1 MDFKVL
7 LQQISDTIQKL
18 TLKQKSVIAA
28 SLVALVGFL
37 VFLVLYNG
45 KSGSGNYSILFDKI
59 SPSDSALIIQQLEK
73 DNVPYKIINEGTIE
87 VPSNIVYKERIAIA
101 AKGIPKNSKVGFE
114 LFDKQNF
121 GSTDFE
127 QRIKYLRALEGELS
141 RTVEGLDPIEKADV
155 HIALP
160 KESVFTQNSVPPTA
174 SVVVHLEPLT
184 KLSNKQIA
192 GIKNLIASSV
202 SKMKP
207 ENVKVIDPKG
217 VTLGN
222 SENEFDSDAV
232 KAQIHYKNSFE
243 KSYENKIEKVLA
255 PIVGGVD
262 KVVARVSMDFDFNR
276 KSEVSEIYDPNSV
289 PRSEQSEE
297 VKKEGSS
304 PASTG
309 GVPGA
314 VSNIGPVQGMQKNNT
329 SKESYTKSTTTTNYE
344 ISKKVLKSKGE
355 FATLKRVTA
364 AVVVDGKYIDK
375 KDKNGK
381 VIGKEFVKLSPKEI
395 EQIKSIV
402 EQTIGY
408 DKKRGDEVTVSSFEF
423 KPLSSNGQAPITKTF
438 VDKLNLYIS
447 PIIPIIKFLIA
458 VILLFVFY
466 KKVIIPFSK
475 KMLEETFEDHEE
487 SIQKQVIEEEES
499 AEDTLDKFREMKK
512 KVEEQLGIEGE
523 FNEEEVKYDVLLDKL
538 KELADNKSEDVANII
553 ESLFKSERDI
563 SLKSSVSKENS

>member
-7 LQQISDTIQKL
+7 LQQITDTIQKL
-18 TLKQKSVIAA
+18 TIKQKIVIAA
-28 SLVALVGFL
+28 SLVTLVGFL
-37 VFLVLYNG
+37 IFLILYNSKATNG
-45 KSGSGNYSILFDKI
+45 RYSVLFDKV

-73 DNVPYKIINEGTIE
+73 DNVPYKIVNEGTIE
-87 VPSNIVYKERIAIA
+87 VPNSVVYKERIAIA
-101 AKGIPKNSKVGFE
+101 AKGIPKSGKVGFE

-127 QRIKYLRALEGELS
+127 QQIKYLRALEGELS
-141 RTVEGLDPIEKADV
+141 RTVEGLDPIEEADV

-160 KESVFTQNSVPPTA
+160 KESLFVENSTPPTA
-174 SVVVHLEPLT
+174 SVVVHLKPLT

-202 SKMKP
+202 AKLTP
-207 ENVKVIDPKG
+207 ENVKVIDPNG
-217 VTLGN
+217 ITLGN
-222 SENEFDSDAV
+222 DENEFDSDAI
-232 KAQIHYKNSFE
+232 KAQIHYKKSFE
-243 KSYENKIEKVLA
+243 NSYEDKIEKVLA
-255 PIVGGVD
+255 PIVGGTN

-276 KSEVSEIYDPNSV
+276 KSEINEIYDPNSV

-297 VKKEGSS
+297 IKKEGTA
-304 PASTG
+304 PTSTG

-314 VSNIGPVQGMQKNNT
+314 VSNIGPVQGLSKGNA
-329 SKESYTKSTTTTNYE
+329 SKETYTKSTTTTNYE
-344 ISKKVLKSKGE
+344 ISKRVLKSKGE

-364 AVVVDGKYIDK
+364 AVVVDGKYVDK

-381 VIGKEFVKLSPKEI
+381 VIGKEFVPLSPKELA
-395 EQIKSIV
+395 QIKSIV

-408 DKKRGDEVTVSSFEF
+408 NKKRGDEVTVSSFEF
-423 KPLSSNGQAPITKTF
+423 KPLSKNGKAPITKTF
-438 VDKLNLYIS
+438 VDKTQEYIS
-447 PIIPIIKFLIA
+447 PIMPIIKFLVVA
-458 VILLFVFY
+458 LLLFVFY
-466 KKVIIPFSK
+466 KKVIVPFSQ

-487 SIQKQVIEEEES
+487 SIQKQVLEDEES

-538 KELADNKSEDVANII
+538 RELVDNKSEDVANII
-553 ESLFKSERDI
+553 ESLFKSERDM
-563 SLKSSVSKENS
+563 SLKSTLGKEK

>member
-7 LQQISDTIQKL
+7 LQQITNTIQKL

-45 KSGSGNYSILFDKI
+45 KSGSSNYSILFDKI

-160 KESVFTQNSVPPTA
+160 KESVFTQNSAPPTA

-217 VTLGN
+217 VTLGS
-222 SENEFDSDAV
+222 SENEFDSDAI

-255 PIVGGVD
+255 PIVGGID

-297 VKKEGSS
+297 IKKEGSS

-314 VSNIGPVQGMQKNNT
+314 VSNIGPVQGMQKNNS

-381 VIGKEFVKLSPKEI
+381 VTGKEFVKLSPKEI

-423 KPLSSNGQAPITKTF
+423 KPLSNNGQAPITKTF

-447 PIIPIIKFLIA
+447 PLIPIIKFLIA
-458 VILLFVFY
+458 VILLFIFY
-466 KKVIIPFSK
+466 KKIIIPFSK

-487 SIQKQVIEEEES
+487 SIQKQLIEEEES

-538 KELADNKSEDVANII
+538 KELADNKSDDIANII

>member
-7 LQQISDTIQKL
+7 LQQITDTIQKL
-18 TLKQKSVIAA
+18 TLKQKIVIAA
-28 SLVALVGFL
+28 SLIALVGFL
-37 VFLVLYNG
+37 IFLILYNSKTTG
-45 KSGSGNYSILFDKI
+45 GRYSVLFDKV

-73 DNVPYKIINEGTIE
+73 DNVPYKIVNEGTIE
-87 VPSNIVYKERIAIA
+87 VPSSVVYKERIAIA
-101 AKGIPKNSKVGFE
+101 AKGIPKSSKVGFE

-127 QRIKYLRALEGELS
+127 QQIKYLRALEGELS

-160 KESVFTQNSVPPTA
+160 KESVFVENSIPPTA
-174 SVVVHLEPLT
+174 SVVVHLKPLT

-202 SKMKP
+202 AKMTP
-207 ENVKVIDPKG
+207 ENVKVIDPNG
-217 VTLGN
+217 ITLGDKD
-222 SENEFDSDAV
+222 NEFDSDTI
-232 KAQIHYKNSFE
+232 KAQIHYKKSFE
-243 KSYENKIEKVLA
+243 NSYEDKIEKVLA
-255 PIVGGVD
+255 PIVGGTN

-276 KSEVSEIYDPNSV
+276 KSEINEIYDPNSV

-297 VKKEGSS
+297 IKKEGLT
-304 PASTG
+304 PTNTG

-314 VSNIGPVQGMQKNNT
+314 VSNIGPVQGLSKGNA
-329 SKESYTKSTTTTNYE
+329 SKEIYTKSTTTTNYE
-344 ISKKVLKSKGE
+344 ISKRVLKSKGE

-381 VIGKEFVKLSPKEI
+381 VIGKEFVPLSPKELA
-395 EQIKSIV
+395 QIKSIV

-423 KPLSSNGQAPITKTF
+423 KPLSKNGEAPITKTF
-438 VDKLNLYIS
+438 VDKTQEYIS
-447 PIIPIIKFLIA
+447 PIIPLIKFLVVA
-458 VILLFVFY
+458 ILLFVFY
-466 KKVIIPFSK
+466 KKVIVPFSQ

-487 SIQKQVIEEEES
+487 SIQKQVLEDEES

-538 KELADNKSEDVANII
+538 KELVDNKSEDVANII
-553 ESLFKSERDI
+553 ESLFKSERDMSI
-563 SLKSSVSKENS
+563 KSALGKEK

>member
-7 LQQISDTIQKL
+7 LQQITDTIQKL
-18 TLKQKSVIAA
+18 TLKQKSVIAV

-45 KSGSGNYSILFDKI
+45 KNGSSGYSVLFDKV
-59 SPSDSALIIQQLEK
+59 SPADSALIIQQLEK

-87 VPSNIVYKERIAIA
+87 VPSDVVYKERIAIA

-160 KESVFTQNSVPPTA
+160 KESVFAEQSIPPTA
-174 SVVVHLEPLT
+174 SVVVHLRPLT
-184 KLSNKQIA
+184 KLSNKQIV

-202 SKMKP
+202 AKMTP
-207 ENVKVIDPKG
+207 ENVKVIDPNG
-217 VTLGN
+217 ITLGN
-222 SENEFDSDAV
+222 NKDEFDSDAI

-243 KSYENKIEKVLA
+243 ATYEDKIEKVLA
-255 PIVGGVD
+255 PIVGGTD

-297 VKKEGSS
+297 IKKEGST
-304 PASTG
+304 PTSTG

-314 VSNIGPVQGMQKNNT
+314 VSNIGPVQGLQKGNA
-329 SKESYTKSTTTTNYE
+329 SKETYTKSTTTTNYE

-355 FATLKRVTA
+355 FATLKRITA
-364 AVVVDGKYIDK
+364 AVVVDGKYVDK
-375 KDKNGK
+375 KDKDGK
-381 VIGKEFVKLSPKEI
+381 VIGKEFVPLSPKEI
-395 EQIKSIV
+395 AQIKSIV

-408 DKKRGDEVTVSSFEF
+408 NQKRGDEVTVSSFEF
-423 KPLSSNGQAPITKTF
+423 KPLSKNGEAPITKTF
-438 VDKLNLYIS
+438 VDKVDQYIS
-447 PIIPIIKFLIA
+447 PVIPLIKFLAA

-466 KKVIIPFSK
+466 KKVIVPFSQ

-487 SIQKQVIEEEES
+487 TLQKQAIEDEES

-538 KELADNKSEDVANII
+538 KELVDNKSEDVANIV

-563 SLKSSVSKENS
+563 SLKSTPGKENS

>member
-7 LQQISDTIQKL
+7 LQQITDTIQKL

-45 KSGSGNYSILFDKI
+45 KNGSSGYSVLFDKV
-59 SPSDSALIIQQLEK
+59 SPADSALIIQQLEK

-87 VPSNIVYKERIAIA
+87 VPSNVVYKERIAIA

-160 KESVFTQNSVPPTA
+160 KESVFAEQSTPPTA
-174 SVVVHLEPLT
+174 SVVVHLKPLT
-184 KLSNKQIA
+184 KLSNKQIV

-202 SKMKP
+202 AKMTP
-207 ENVKVIDPKG
+207 ENVKVIDPNG
-217 VTLGN
+217 ITLGGN
-222 SENEFDSDAV
+222 KDEFDSDAI

-243 KSYENKIEKVLA
+243 ATYENKIEKVLA
-255 PIVGGVD
+255 PIVGGTD

-297 VKKEGSS
+297 IKKEGST
-304 PASTG
+304 PTGTG

-314 VSNIGPVQGMQKNNT
+314 VSNIGPVQGLQKGNA
-329 SKESYTKSTTTTNYE
+329 SKETYTKSTTTTNYE

-364 AVVVDGKYIDK
+364 AVVVDGKYVDK
-375 KDKNGK
+375 KDKDGK
-381 VIGKEFVKLSPKEI
+381 VIGKEFVPLSPKEI
-395 EQIKSIV
+395 AQIKSIV

-408 DKKRGDEVTVSSFEF
+408 NQKRGDEVTVSSFEF
-423 KPLSSNGQAPITKTF
+423 KPLSKNGEAPITKTF
-438 VDKLNLYIS
+438 VDKMDQYIS
-447 PIIPIIKFLIA
+447 PVIPLIKFLVAA
-458 VILLFVFY
+458 VLLFVFY
-466 KKVIIPFSK
+466 KKVIVPFSQ
-475 KMLEETFEDHEE
+475 KMLEDTFEDHEE
-487 SIQKQVIEEEES
+487 TLQKQVIEEEES

-523 FNEEEVKYDVLLDKL
+523 FNEEEVKYDVLLDKI
-538 KELADNKSEDVANII
+538 KELVDNKSEDVANII

-563 SLKSSVSKENS
+563 SLKSTLGKENS

>member
-7 LQQISDTIQKL
+7 LQQITDTIQKL
-18 TLKQKSVIAA
+18 SLKQKIVITA
-28 SLVALVGFL
+28 SLITLVGFL
-37 VFLVLYNG
+37 VFLVIYNSSSTND
-45 KSGSGNYSILFDKI
+45 KYSVLFDKV
-59 SPSDSALIIQQLEK
+59 SPTDSALIVQQLEK
-73 DNVPYKIINEGTIE
+73 DNVPYKVVNEGTIE
-87 VPSNIVYKERIAIA
+87 VPNNVVYKERIAIA
-101 AKGIPKNSKVGFE
+101 AKGIPKDGKVGFE
-114 LFDKQNF
+114 IFDKQNF

-127 QRIKYLRALEGELS
+127 QQIKYLRALEGELS

-160 KESVFTQNSVPPTA
+160 KESVFAEESTLPTA
-174 SVVVHLEPLT
+174 SVVVHLKPFT

-202 SKMKP
+202 AKMTP

-217 VTLGN
+217 ITLGGE
-222 SENEFDSDAV
+222 ENEFDTDAI
-232 KAQIHYKNSFE
+232 KAQIHYKKSFE
-243 KSYENKIEKVLA
+243 NSYEDKIEKVLA
-255 PIVGGVD
+255 PIVGGTD

-276 KSEVSEIYDPNSV
+276 KSEVSEVYDPNSV

-297 VKKEGSS
+297 IKKEGST
-304 PASTG
+304 PNSTG

-314 VSNIGPVQGMQKNNT
+314 VSNIGPVQGLQKNSN

-344 ISKKVLKSKGE
+344 ISKKVSKSKGE

-381 VIGKEFVKLSPKEI
+381 VIGKEFVPLSPKEI
-395 EQIKSIV
+395 AQIKNIV

-408 DKKRGDEVTVSSFEF
+408 DQKRGDEVTVSSFEF
-423 KPLSSNGQAPITKTF
+423 KPLSKNGEAPITKTF
-438 VDKLNLYIS
+438 VDKADQYIS
-447 PIIPIIKFLIA
+447 PIVPLIKFL
-458 VILLFVFY
+458 VVVLLLFIFY
-466 KKVIIPFSK
+466 KKVIVPFSQ
-475 KMLEETFEDHEE
+475 KMLEDTFEDHEE
-487 SIQKQVIEEEES
+487 TIQKQILEDEES

-538 KELADNKSEDVANII
+538 KDLAENKSEDIANII
-553 ESLFKSERDI
+553 ESLFRSERDI
-563 SLKSSVSKENS
+563 SLKSSLGKEK

>member
-7 LQQISDTIQKL
+7 LQQITDTIQKL
-18 TLKQKSVIAA
+18 TLKQKIVIAA

-37 VFLVLYNG
+37 IFLILYNSKTTG
-45 KSGSGNYSILFDKI
+45 GRYSVLFDKV

-73 DNVPYKIINEGTIE
+73 DNVPYKIVNEGTIE
-87 VPSNIVYKERIAIA
+87 VPSSVVYKERIAIA
-101 AKGIPKNSKVGFE
+101 AKGIPKSSKVGFE

-127 QRIKYLRALEGELS
+127 QQIKYLRALEGELS

-160 KESVFTQNSVPPTA
+160 KESVFVENSIPPTA
-174 SVVVHLEPLT
+174 SVVVHLKPLT

-202 SKMKP
+202 AKMTP
-207 ENVKVIDPKG
+207 ENVKVIDPNG
-217 VTLGN
+217 ITLGDKD
-222 SENEFDSDAV
+222 NEFDSDTI
-232 KAQIHYKNSFE
+232 KAQIHYKKSFE
-243 KSYENKIEKVLA
+243 NSYEDKIEKVLA
-255 PIVGGVD
+255 PIVGGTN

-276 KSEVSEIYDPNSV
+276 KSEINEIYDPNSV

-297 VKKEGSS
+297 IKKEGST
-304 PASTG
+304 PTNTG

-314 VSNIGPVQGMQKNNT
+314 VSNIGPVQGLSKGNA
-329 SKESYTKSTTTTNYE
+329 SKEIYTKSTTTTNYE
-344 ISKKVLKSKGE
+344 ISKRVLKSKGE

-381 VIGKEFVKLSPKEI
+381 VIGKEFVPLSPKELA
-395 EQIKSIV
+395 QIKSIV

-423 KPLSSNGQAPITKTF
+423 KPLSKNGEAPITKTF
-438 VDKLNLYIS
+438 VDKTQEYIS
-447 PIIPIIKFLIA
+447 PIIPLIKFLVVA
-458 VILLFVFY
+458 ILLFVFY
-466 KKVIIPFSK
+466 KKVIVPFSQ

-487 SIQKQVIEEEES
+487 SIQKQVLEDEES

-538 KELADNKSEDVANII
+538 KELVDNKSEDVANII
-553 ESLFKSERDI
+553 ESLFKSERDMSI
-563 SLKSSVSKENS
+563 KSALGKEK

>member
-7 LQQISDTIQKL
+7 LQQITNTIQKL

-45 KSGSGNYSILFDKI
+45 KSGSSNYSILFDKI

-160 KESVFTQNSVPPTA
+160 KESVFTQNSAPPTA

-217 VTLGN
+217 VTLGS
-222 SENEFDSDAV
+222 SENEFDSDAI

-255 PIVGGVD
+255 PIVGGID

-297 VKKEGSS
+297 IKKEGSA

-314 VSNIGPVQGMQKNNT
+314 VSNIGPVQGMQKNNS

-381 VIGKEFVKLSPKEI
+381 VTGKEFVKLSPKEI

-423 KPLSSNGQAPITKTF
+423 KPLSNNGQAPITKTF

-447 PIIPIIKFLIA
+447 PLIPIIKFLIA
-458 VILLFVFY
+458 VILLFIFY
-466 KKVIIPFSK
+466 KKIIIPFSK

-487 SIQKQVIEEEES
+487 SIQKQLIEEEES

-538 KELADNKSEDVANII
+538 KELADNKSDDIANII

>member
-7 LQQISDTIQKL
+7 LQQITDTIQKL
-18 TLKQKSVIAA
+18 TIKQKIVIAA
-28 SLVALVGFL
+28 SLITLVGFL
-37 VFLVLYNG
+37 VFLVLYNSKAING
-45 KSGSGNYSILFDKI
+45 RYSVLFDKV

-73 DNVPYKIINEGTIE
+73 DNVPYKIVNEGTIE
-87 VPSNIVYKERIAIA
+87 VPSSVVYKERIAIA
-101 AKGIPKNSKVGFE
+101 AKGIPKSGQVGFE

-127 QRIKYLRALEGELS
+127 QQIKYLRALEGELS

-160 KESVFTQNSVPPTA
+160 KESVFVENSTPPTA
-174 SVVVHLEPLT
+174 SVVVHLKPFT

-192 GIKNLIASSV
+192 GIKNLIAFSV
-202 SKMKP
+202 AKMTP
-207 ENVKVIDPKG
+207 ENVKVIDPNG
-217 VTLGN
+217 ITLGN
-222 SENEFDSDAV
+222 NENEFDSDTI
-232 KAQIHYKNSFE
+232 KAQIHYKKSFE
-243 KSYENKIEKVLA
+243 NFYEDKIEKVLA
-255 PIVGGVD
+255 PIVGGTN

-276 KSEVSEIYDPNSV
+276 KSEINEIYDPNSV

-297 VKKEGSS
+297 IKKVGTA
-304 PASTG
+304 PTSTG

-314 VSNIGPVQGMQKNNT
+314 VSNIGPVQGLSKSNA
-329 SKESYTKSTTTTNYE
+329 SKEIYTKSTTTTNYE
-344 ISKKVLKSKGE
+344 ISKRVLKSKGE

-381 VIGKEFVKLSPKEI
+381 VIGKEFVPLSPKELA
-395 EQIKSIV
+395 QIKSIV

-408 DKKRGDEVTVSSFEF
+408 NKKRGDEVTVSSFEF
-423 KPLSSNGQAPITKTF
+423 KPLSKNGKAPITKTF
-438 VDKLNLYIS
+438 VNKTQEYIL
-447 PIIPIIKFLIA
+447 PIIPFIKFLLV
-458 VILLFVFY
+458 VILLFLFY
-466 KKVIIPFSK
+466 KKVIVPFSQ

-487 SIQKQVIEEEES
+487 SVKKQVIEEEES

-512 KVEEQLGIEGE
+512 RVEEQLGIEGE
-523 FNEEEVKYDVLLDKL
+523 FNEEEVKYDILLDKL
-538 KELADNKSEDVANII
+538 KELVDNKSEDVANII

-563 SLKSSVSKENS
+563 SLKSALGKEK

>member
-7 LQQISDTIQKL
+7 LQQITDTIQKL
-18 TLKQKSVIAA
+18 TFKQKSVIAV

-45 KSGSGNYSILFDKI
+45 KNKSGNYSVLFDKI
-59 SPSDSALIIQQLEK
+59 SPADSALIIQQLEK
-73 DNVPYKIINEGTIE
+73 DNIPYKIINEGTIE
-87 VPSNIVYKERIAIA
+87 VPSDIVYKERIAIA
-101 AKGIPKNSKVGFE
+101 AKGIPKSSKVGFE

-127 QRIKYLRALEGELS
+127 QQIKYLRALEGELS
-141 RTVEGLDPIEKADV
+141 RTVEGLDPIEQADV

-160 KESVFTQNSVPPTA
+160 KESVFAEKSAPPTA
-174 SVVVHLEPLT
+174 SVVVHLKPLT
-184 KLSNKQIA
+184 KLSNKQII

-207 ENVKVIDPKG
+207 ENVKVIDPNG
-217 VTLGN
+217 VTLG
-222 SENEFDSDAV
+222 EGQNEFDSDAV

-243 KSYENKIEKVLA
+243 TSYEDKIEKVLA
-255 PIVGGVD
+255 PIVGGTN

-276 KSEVSEIYDPNSV
+276 KSETSEIYDPNSV

-297 VKKEGSS
+297 IKKEGTT
-304 PASTG
+304 PQSTG

-314 VSNIGPVQGMQKNNT
+314 VSNIGPVQGLQKNNV
-329 SKESYTKSTTTTNYE
+329 SKETYTKSTSTTNYE

-364 AVVVDGKYIDK
+364 AVVIDGKYVDE

-381 VIGKEFVKLSPKEI
+381 IIGKKFVPLSSKELA
-395 EQIKSIV
+395 QIKSIV

-408 DKKRGDEVTVSSFEF
+408 DAKRGDEVTVSSFEF
-423 KPLSSNGQAPITKTF
+423 KPLSQNGEAPITQTF
-438 VDKLNLYIS
+438 VDKASQYIS

-458 VILLFVFY
+458 AILLFVFY
-466 KKVIIPFSK
+466 KKVITPFSQ

-487 SIQKQVIEEEES
+487 SLQKQVIDEEES
-499 AEDTLDKFREMKK
+499 AEDTLDKFRQMKK

-538 KELADNKSEDVANII
+538 KELVDNKSEDVANII

-563 SLKSSVSKENS
+563 SLKSPLGKENS

>member
-7 LQQISDTIQKL
+7 LQQITDTIQKL
-18 TLKQKSVIAA
+18 TLKQKIVIAA

-37 VFLVLYNG
+37 IFLILYNSKTTG
-45 KSGSGNYSILFDKI
+45 GRYSVLFDKV

-73 DNVPYKIINEGTIE
+73 DNVPYKIVNEGTIE
-87 VPSNIVYKERIAIA
+87 VPSSVVYKERIAIA
-101 AKGIPKNSKVGFE
+101 AKGIPKSSKVGFE

-127 QRIKYLRALEGELS
+127 QQIKYLRALEGELS

-160 KESVFTQNSVPPTA
+160 KESVFVENSIPPTA
-174 SVVVHLEPLT
+174 SVVVHLKPLT

-202 SKMKP
+202 AKMTP
-207 ENVKVIDPKG
+207 ENVKVIDPNG
-217 VTLGN
+217 ITLGDKD
-222 SENEFDSDAV
+222 NEFDSDTI
-232 KAQIHYKNSFE
+232 KAQIHYKKSFE
-243 KSYENKIEKVLA
+243 NSYEDKIEKVLA
-255 PIVGGVD
+255 PIVGGTN

-276 KSEVSEIYDPNSV
+276 KSEINEIYDPNSV

-297 VKKEGSS
+297 IKKEGLT
-304 PASTG
+304 PTNTG

-314 VSNIGPVQGMQKNNT
+314 VSNIGPVQGLSKGNA
-329 SKESYTKSTTTTNYE
+329 SKEIYTKSTTTTNYE
-344 ISKKVLKSKGE
+344 ISKRVLKSKGE

-381 VIGKEFVKLSPKEI
+381 VIGKEFVPLSPKELA
-395 EQIKSIV
+395 QIKSIV

-423 KPLSSNGQAPITKTF
+423 KPLSKNGEAPITKTF
-438 VDKLNLYIS
+438 VDKTQEYIS
-447 PIIPIIKFLIA
+447 PIIPLIKFLVVA
-458 VILLFVFY
+458 ILLFVFY
-466 KKVIIPFSK
+466 KKVIVPFSQ

-487 SIQKQVIEEEES
+487 SIQKQVLEDEES

-538 KELADNKSEDVANII
+538 KELVDNKSEDVANII
-553 ESLFKSERDI
+553 ESLFKSERDMSI
-563 SLKSSVSKENS
+563 KSALGKEK

>member
-7 LQQISDTIQKL
+7 FQQITDTIQKL
-18 TLKQKSVIAA
+18 TRKQKIVIAS
-28 SLVALVGFL
+28 SLVVLISFL
-37 VFLVLYNG
+37 VFLIIYKNKNASNG
-45 KSGSGNYSILFDKI
+45 YSVLFDKV
-59 SPSDSALIIQQLEK
+59 SPSDSALILQQLEK
-73 DNVPYKIINEGTIE
+73 DNIPYKIINEGTIE
-87 VPSNIVYKERIAIA
+87 VPNNVVYKERIAIA
-101 AKGIPKNSKVGFE
+101 AKGIPKSSKVGFE

-127 QRIKYLRALEGELS
+127 QQIKYLRALEGELS
-141 RTVEGLDPIEKADV
+141 RTVEGLEPIEKADV

-160 KESVFTQNSVPPTA
+160 KESLFAEQSAPPTA
-174 SVVVHLEPLT
+174 SVVVHLKPLT
-184 KLSNKQIA
+184 KLSNKQII

-202 SKMKP
+202 AKMTP
-207 ENVKVIDPKG
+207 ENVKVIDPNG
-217 VTLGN
+217 ITLGSN
-222 SENEFDSDAV
+222 KDEFDSDTI

-243 KSYENKIEKVLA
+243 TTYEDKIEKVLA
-255 PIVGGVD
+255 PIVGGTN

-297 VKKEGSS
+297 IKKEGSA
-304 PASTG
+304 PANTG

-314 VSNIGPVQGMQKNNT
+314 VSNIGPVQGLKKGNNT
-329 SKESYTKSTTTTNYE
+329 KETYTKSTTTTNYE

-364 AVVVDGKYIDK
+364 AVVVDGKYVDK

-381 VIGKEFVKLSPKEI
+381 IIGKEFVPLSSKEL

-408 DKKRGDEVTVSSFEF
+408 DPKRGDEVTVSSFEF
-423 KPLSSNGQAPITKTF
+423 KPLAKNGNAPITKTF
-438 VDKLNLYIS
+438 VDKVDEYIS
-447 PIIPIIKFLIA
+447 PIMPILKFL
-458 VILLFVFY
+458 VVVGLLFIFY
-466 KKVIIPFSK
+466 KKIIIPFSQ
-475 KMLEETFEDHEE
+475 KMLEDTFEDHEE
-487 SIQKQVIEEEES
+487 SIQKQVIEDEES

-538 KELADNKSEDVANII
+538 KDLAENKSEDVANII
-553 ESLFKSERDI
+553 ESLFKNERDI
-563 SLKSSVSKENS
+563 SLRSSIGKEAG

>member
-7 LQQISDTIQKL
+7 FQQITDTIQKL
-18 TLKQKSVIAA
+18 TRKQKIVIAS
-28 SLVALVGFL
+28 SLVVLISFL
-37 VFLVLYNG
+37 VFLIIYKNKNASNG
-45 KSGSGNYSILFDKI
+45 YSVLFDKV
-59 SPSDSALIIQQLEK
+59 SPSDSALILQQLEK
-73 DNVPYKIINEGTIE
+73 DNIPYKIINEGTIE
-87 VPSNIVYKERIAIA
+87 VPNNVVYKERIAIA
-101 AKGIPKNSKVGFE
+101 AKGIPKSSKVGFE

-127 QRIKYLRALEGELS
+127 QQIKYLRALEGELS
-141 RTVEGLDPIEKADV
+141 RTVEGLEPIEKADV

-160 KESVFTQNSVPPTA
+160 KESLFAEQSAPPTA
-174 SVVVHLEPLT
+174 SVVVHLKPLT
-184 KLSNKQIA
+184 KLSNKQIV

-202 SKMKP
+202 AKMTP
-207 ENVKVIDPKG
+207 ENVKVIDPNG
-217 VTLGN
+217 ITLGSN
-222 SENEFDSDAV
+222 KDEFDSDTI

-243 KSYENKIEKVLA
+243 TTYEDKIEKVLA
-255 PIVGGVD
+255 PIVGGTN

-297 VKKEGSS
+297 IKKEGSA
-304 PASTG
+304 PANTG

-314 VSNIGPVQGMQKNNT
+314 VSNIGPVQGLKKGNNT
-329 SKESYTKSTTTTNYE
+329 KETYTKSTTTTNYE

-364 AVVVDGKYIDK
+364 AVVVDGKYVDK

-381 VIGKEFVKLSPKEI
+381 IIGKEFVPLSSKEL

-408 DKKRGDEVTVSSFEF
+408 DPKRGDEVTVSSFEF
-423 KPLSSNGQAPITKTF
+423 KPLAKNGNAPITKTF
-438 VDKLNLYIS
+438 VDKVDEYIS
-447 PIIPIIKFLIA
+447 PIMPILKFL
-458 VILLFVFY
+458 VVVGLLFVFY
-466 KKVIIPFSK
+466 KKIIIPFSQ
-475 KMLEETFEDHEE
+475 KMLEDTFEDHEE
-487 SIQKQVIEEEES
+487 SIQKQVIEDEES

-538 KELADNKSEDVANII
+538 KDLAENKSEDVANII
-553 ESLFKSERDI
+553 ESLFKNERDI
-563 SLKSSVSKENS
+563 SLRSSIGKEAG

>member
-7 LQQISDTIQKL
+7 LQQITDTIQKL

-37 VFLVLYNG
+37 VFLVLYNS
-45 KSGSGNYSILFDKI
+45 KSGGSGYSVLFDKV
-59 SPSDSALIIQQLEK
+59 SPSDSALILQQLEK

-87 VPSNIVYKERIAIA
+87 VPSNVVYKERIAIA
-101 AKGIPKNSKVGFE
+101 AKGIPKDGKVGFE

-141 RTVEGLDPIEKADV
+141 RTVEGLDPIEKADI

-160 KESVFTQNSVPPTA
+160 KESVFTQSSAPPTA
-174 SVVVHLEPLT
+174 SVVVHLRPLT

-207 ENVKVIDPKG
+207 ENVKVIDPNG

-222 SENEFDSDAV
+222 NENEFDSDAI

-243 KSYENKIEKVLA
+243 ASYENKIEKVLA
-255 PIVGGVD
+255 PIVGGTD

-297 VKKEGSS
+297 IKKEGST
-304 PASTG
+304 PAATG

-314 VSNIGPVQGMQKNNT
+314 VSNIGPVQGIQKGKGSRET
-329 SKESYTKSTTTTNYE
+329 YTKSTTTTNYE

-364 AVVVDGKYIDK
+364 AVVVDGKYVDK
-375 KDKNGK
+375 KDKDGK
-381 VIGKEFVKLSPKEI
+381 VTGKEFVPLSPKELA
-395 EQIKSIV
+395 QIKSIV

-423 KPLSSNGQAPITKTF
+423 KPLSSNGEAPITKTF
-438 VDKLNLYIS
+438 VDKFDLYIS
-447 PIIPIIKFLIA
+447 PVIPIIKFLA
-458 VILLFVFY
+458 AAILLFVFY
-466 KKVIIPFSK
+466 KKVIVPFSQ

-563 SLKSSVSKENS
+563 SLKSAVGKEK

>member
-7 LQQISDTIQKL
+7 LQQITDTIQKL
-18 TLKQKSVIAA
+18 TIKQKIVIAA
-28 SLVALVGFL
+28 SLVTLVGFL
-37 VFLVLYNG
+37 IFLILYNSKATNG
-45 KSGSGNYSILFDKI
+45 RYSVLFDKV

-73 DNVPYKIINEGTIE
+73 DNVPYKIVNEGTIE
-87 VPSNIVYKERIAIA
+87 VPNSVVYKERIAIA
-101 AKGIPKNSKVGFE
+101 AKGIPKSGKVGFE

-127 QRIKYLRALEGELS
+127 QQIKYLRALEGELS
-141 RTVEGLDPIEKADV
+141 RTVEGLDPIEQADV

-160 KESVFTQNSVPPTA
+160 KESLFVENSTPPTA
-174 SVVVHLEPLT
+174 SVVVHLKPLT

-202 SKMKP
+202 AKLTP
-207 ENVKVIDPKG
+207 ENVKVIDPNG
-217 VTLGN
+217 ITLGN
-222 SENEFDSDAV
+222 DENEFDSDAI
-232 KAQIHYKNSFE
+232 KAQIHYKKSFE
-243 KSYENKIEKVLA
+243 NSYEDKIEKVLA
-255 PIVGGVD
+255 PIVGGTN

-276 KSEVSEIYDPNSV
+276 KSEINEIYDPNSV

-297 VKKEGSS
+297 IKKEGTA
-304 PASTG
+304 PTSTG

-314 VSNIGPVQGMQKNNT
+314 VSNIGPVQGLSKGNA
-329 SKESYTKSTTTTNYE
+329 SKETYTKSTTTTNYE
-344 ISKKVLKSKGE
+344 ISKRVLKSKGE

-364 AVVVDGKYIDK
+364 AVVVDGKYVDK

-381 VIGKEFVKLSPKEI
+381 VIGKEFVPLSPKELA
-395 EQIKSIV
+395 QIKSIV

-408 DKKRGDEVTVSSFEF
+408 NKKRGDEVTVSSFEF
-423 KPLSSNGQAPITKTF
+423 KPLSKNGKAPITKTF
-438 VDKLNLYIS
+438 VDKTQEYIS
-447 PIIPIIKFLIA
+447 PIMPIIKFLVVA
-458 VILLFVFY
+458 LLLFVFY
-466 KKVIIPFSK
+466 KKVIVPFSQ

-487 SIQKQVIEEEES
+487 SIQKQVLEDEES

-538 KELADNKSEDVANII
+538 RELVDNKSEDVANII
-553 ESLFKSERDI
+553 ESLFKSERDM
-563 SLKSSVSKENS
+563 SLKSTLGKEK

>member
-7 LQQISDTIQKL
+7 FQQITDTIQKL
-18 TLKQKSVIAA
+18 TLKQKGVIAA

-45 KSGSGNYSILFDKI
+45 KTGSSGYSVLFDKI

-87 VPSNIVYKERIAIA
+87 VPSNVVYKERIAIA
-101 AKGIPKNSKVGFE
+101 AKGIPKDGKVGFE

-127 QRIKYLRALEGELS
+127 QKIKYLRALEGELS
-141 RTVEGLDPIEKADV
+141 RTVEGLEPIEKADV

-160 KESVFTQNSVPPTA
+160 KDSVFTQNSVPPTA
-174 SVVVHLEPLT
+174 SVVVHLKPLT

-207 ENVKVIDPKG
+207 ENVKVIDPNG

-222 SENEFDSDAV
+222 NENEFDSDAI

-243 KSYENKIEKVLA
+243 TSYENKIEKVLA
-255 PIVGGVD
+255 PIVGGTD

-276 KSEVSEIYDPNSV
+276 KSEVSEVYDPNSV

-297 VKKEGSS
+297 IKKEGFSS
-304 PASTG
+304 ASTG

-314 VSNIGPVQGMQKNNT
+314 VSNIGPVQGVEKGKG
-329 SKESYTKSTTTTNYE
+329 SKETYTKSTTTTNYE

-375 KDKNGK
+375 KDKDGK
-381 VIGKEFVKLSPKEI
+381 VTGKEFVPLSPKEI
-395 EQIKSIV
+395 AQIKSIV
-402 EQTIGY
+402 EQTIGF

-423 KPLSSNGQAPITKTF
+423 KPLSSNGEAPITKTF
-438 VDKLNLYIS
+438 VDKFDLYIS
-447 PIIPIIKFLIA
+447 PVIPIIKFLIA
-458 VILLFVFY
+458 AILIFVFY
-466 KKVIIPFSK
+466 KKVIVPFSQ

-487 SIQKQVIEEEES
+487 SIQKQVVEEEES

-538 KELADNKSEDVANII
+538 KELVDSKSEDVANII

-563 SLKSSVSKENS
+563 SLKSAAGKENS

>member
-1 MDFKVL
+1 MDFKAL
-7 LQQISDTIQKL
+7 LQQITDTIQKL
-18 TLKQKSVIAA
+18 TLRQKSVIAI
-28 SLVALVGFL
+28 SLTTLVGFL

-45 KSGSGNYSILFDKI
+45 KNGSGGYSVLFDKV
-59 SPSDSALIIQQLEK
+59 SPADSALIIQQLEK
-73 DNVPYKIINEGTIE
+73 DSVPYKIINEGTIE
-87 VPSNIVYKERIAIA
+87 VPSDVVYKERIAIA

-160 KESVFTQNSVPPTA
+160 KESVFTEHSIPPTA
-174 SVVVHLEPLT
+174 SVVIHLKPLT
-184 KLSNKQIA
+184 KLSNKQIV

-202 SKMKP
+202 AKMTP
-207 ENVKVIDPKG
+207 ENVKVIDPNG
-217 VTLGN
+217 ITLGGN
-222 SENEFDSDAV
+222 KDEFDSDAI

-243 KSYENKIEKVLA
+243 ATYEDKIEKVLA
-255 PIVGGVD
+255 PIVGGTD

-297 VKKEGSS
+297 IKKEGST
-304 PASTG
+304 PTGTG

-314 VSNIGPVQGMQKNNT
+314 VSNIGPVQGLQKSNT
-329 SKESYTKSTTTTNYE
+329 SKETYTKSTATTNYE

-375 KDKNGK
+375 KDKAGK
-381 VIGKEFVKLSPKEI
+381 VIGKEFVPLSPKEI
-395 EQIKSIV
+395 AQIKSIV

-408 DKKRGDEVTVSSFEF
+408 SQKRGDEVTVSSFEF
-423 KPLSSNGQAPITKTF
+423 KPLSKNGKAPITQTF
-438 VDKLNLYIS
+438 VDKMNLYIT
-447 PIIPIIKFLIA
+447 PIMPIIKFLG
-458 VILLFVFY
+458 VVVLLFVFY
-466 KKVIIPFSK
+466 RKIIIPFSE
-475 KMLEETFEDHEE
+475 KMLEETFDEHEDTL
-487 SIQKQVIEEEES
+487 QKQVFEDEES
-499 AEDTLDKFREMKK
+499 AEDTLDKFRQMKK
-512 KVEEQLGIEGE
+512 KVEEQLGMDGE
-523 FNEEEVKYDVLLDKL
+523 FNEEEVKYDVLLDKIR
-538 KELADNKSEDVANII
+538 ELVDDKSEDIAGII

-563 SLKSSVSKENS
+563 SLKSTPGKENS